1 MTEEEL
7 RARWPDNAIARLWY
21 GCKYRNKR
29 PPGKRGR
36 PKKSGGAADMPKQKY
51 FTEEERKA
59 GQRAAW
65 QRQNAKRV
73 AANHAAGRF
82 PIRYNTEEERQAAK
96 KAQRK
101 RQYEKRRARQQAERA
116 AYWAEHPEEYA
127 AQQARELERK
137 RAQLDKAREK
147 QMQNAQER
155 RAAGPKPSQRP
166 IPEAAHRAGAT
177 PEARKEADRQLRAAR
192 ANLPDN
198 GTWFLDWCKARG
210 MDEYEAQERSGLPW
224 ETFGILWHGGK
235 TVPSL
240 ALLVG
245 HNLGMTP
252 EECSHLGVIMDRGSW
267 EAWSMEGLDE
277 KPKEWWSLDW
287 WNQVE
292 AFNPKSCTRL
302 FDKKPEPKPEPKPAA
317 PEEREKYTPHRQLVK
332 RRRQPR
338 ICVNCGREFVP
349 ENRGSRAKNCSQEC
363 CVRWI
368 QKCRNET
375 IRKKR
380 EAAGAST

>member
-1 MTEEEL
+1 M
-7 RARWPDNAIARLWY
+7 P
-21 GCKYRNKR
+21 NK
-29 PPGKRGR
+29 
-36 PKKSGGAADMPKQKY
+36 KY

-59 GQRAAW
+59 GKRAAW
-65 QRQNAKRV
+65 KRQNAKRA

-82 PIRYNTEEERQAAK
+82 PVRYETEEERQAAK
-96 KAQRK
+96 QAQRA
-101 RQYEKRRARQQAERA
+101 RYNEKRRAKQQAERA
-116 AYWAEHPEEYA
+116 AYWEQHPEELAARQERALEMQREKAARMREKLA
-127 AQQARELERK
+127 AQRSAT
-137 RAQLDKAREK
+137 
-147 QMQNAQER
+147 
-155 RAAGPKPSQRP
+155 GPKPSQRP
-166 IPEAAHRAGAT
+166 IPEAAHLAGAT

-192 ANLPDN
+192 ADLPDN
-198 GTWFLDWCKARG
+198 GTWFMDWCEARG
-210 MDEYEAQERSGLPW
+210 LDEYEAQEKSGLPW

-277 KPKEWWSLDW
+277 KPQEWWSLDW

-302 FDKKPEPKPEPKPAA
+302 FDKPLPKPEPRPEPEPAA
-317 PEEREKYTPHRQLVK
+317 EQVEYTPHRQLAK